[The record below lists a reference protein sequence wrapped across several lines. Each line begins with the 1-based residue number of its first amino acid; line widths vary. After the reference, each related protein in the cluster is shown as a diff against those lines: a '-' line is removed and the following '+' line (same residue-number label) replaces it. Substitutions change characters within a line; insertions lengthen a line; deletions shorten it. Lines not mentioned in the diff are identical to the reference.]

1 MIRILNQSQI
11 LINMKV
17 LIVDF
22 EDSFT
27 FNIQGMLKEWGIPS
41 EVLNNKNLSL
51 QHIKDKSYQTVI
63 WGPGPGHPDEY
74 SSASL
79 IIEELFKESKVYQI
93 GICLGHQLIL
103 KSMGYEITEAPI
115 KRHGRRDEYIIPSWE
130 EFKMASHGE
139 KLSVQYYSSLAVKY
153 EGNPVSGLEV
163 TNKNGVIDSSK
174 GANHLSFQF
183 HPESVGTNCPEVLF
197 YKWRKS
203 LIQ

>member
-1 MIRILNQSQI
+1 
-11 LINMKV
+11 MKV

-27 FNIQGMLKEWGIPS
+27 FNIQGLLNEWGIAS
-41 EVLNNKNLSL
+41 DVL
-51 QHIKDKSYQTVI
+51 HYQKISIEIIEKLYHTVI

-74 SSASL
+74 QSAKK
-79 IIEELFKESKVYQI
+79 IMENLFTKAQVYQI
-93 GICLGHQLIL
+93 GICLGHQLL
-103 KSMGYEITEAPI
+103 LNTKGLEIVEAPI
-115 KRHGRRDEYIIPSWE
+115 KRHGRRANFQIPTWE
-130 EFKMASHGE
+130 EFDKNFYGKE
-139 KLSVQYYSSLAVKY
+139 ISVQYYSSLAVNKASS
-153 EGNPVSGLEV
+153 PLKGLDY
-163 TNKNGVIDSSK
+163 TIDNGVIDSSK